1 MFLPVQQHH
10 DLCERMMMS
19 AMHRE
24 NPAMLDAYTL
34 LKEAIEK
41 MTGILAESNITR
53 LNMTYVLRSINNYK
67 YLSPISFRQALH
79 LGQIFLPDFT
89 MCCII
94 FTEQRKKYHEEI
106 QKWLQIIA
114 DLKRDRTAVSVR
126 FNTRGQGDNFAGML
140 DQITQYDEQIKTA
153 CVKLSDLWALDA
165 SLDNFLPINV
175 DFYYQ
180 SIIPLVEKYM
190 ELKNFRS
197 HMRLVCS
204 MNGAA
209 NFSVPDQLLQT
220 LAELSGQA
228 AQANPGNPAQG
239 NPAEY
244 SDLNR
249 EEPSGPAGPQF
260 QEQSAPGPAI
270 PPIPEGGA
278 GGPC

>member
-1 MFLPVQQHH
+1 MFQPVQQHN

-19 AMHRE
+19 VMHSE
-24 NPAMLDAYTL
+24 NPAMLDAYMRL
-34 LKEAIEK
+34 NEAIQK
-41 MTGILAESNITR
+41 MTGILEESNITR
-53 LNMTYVLRSINNYK
+53 LNFTYVLRSINNYR

-94 FTEQRKKYHEEI
+94 FTEQRKKYREEK
-106 QKWLQIIA
+106 QKWLEIVA

-126 FNTRGQGDNFAGML
+126 FNTRGQGDDFAGML
-140 DQITQYDEQIKTA
+140 NQISQYDEQIKTA
-153 CVKLSDLWALDA
+153 CAKLSELCALDA

-190 ELKNFRS
+190 ELKNYRS

-204 MNGAA
+204 MNGTA
-209 NFSVPDQLLQT
+209 NFSVPNQLLQA

-228 AQANPGNPAQG
+228 AQANQANPAQG

-244 SDLNR
+244 SDQNR
-249 EEPSGPAGPQF
+249 EEPSGPAGPQS